1 MKMLPQRRSSGWLW
15 WMLAYGTLLS
25 LLLGLNRFIAA
36 GKMFEP
42 NIALRFAL
50 LAFALSIVVNVFGW
64 LGARWVWGFT
74 TLGILAGVVLM
85 FVYASRDMSGWEDL
99 ASFLAFAE
107 GVVIGF
113 ALGLLAEGVQW
124 LLKRRRRK

>member
-1 MKMLPQRRSSGWLW
+1 MNMLPQRRSSGWLW
-15 WMLAYGTLLS
+15 WMLAYATLLS

-36 GKMFEP
+36 GKTFEM

-50 LAFALSIVVNVFGW
+50 LAFALSIVVNGFGW
-64 LGARWVWGFT
+64 LGARWIWGVT
-74 TLGILAGVVLM
+74 TLGILTGVVLM

-113 ALGLLAEGVQW
+113 VIGLLAEGGRW
-124 LLKRRRRK
+124 LMMRRKR

>member
-36 GKMFEP
+36 GKMFEA

-50 LAFALSIVVNVFGW
+50 LAFALSIAVNVFGW
-64 LGARWVWGFT
+64 FGARWVWGFT

>member
-1 MKMLPQRRSSGWLW
+1 MNRLPQKRSSGWLW

-36 GKMFEP
+36 GKTFDP
-42 NIALRFAL
+42 VIAFRFAL
-50 LAFALSIVVNVFGW
+50 LAFALSVVVNGFGW
-64 LGARWVWGFT
+64 LGARWVWGVT
-74 TLGILAGVVLM
+74 TLGILTGAVLM

-113 ALGLLAEGVQW
+113 AIGLLAEGVQW
-124 LLKRRRRK
+124 LLKRRKRK